1 MKALENTYGPS
12 VANRPTDHTPR
23 VASGAYF
30 QWEDL
35 GRVEPRDGQPR
46 CSKDCREEE
55 HEENR
60 GATHAG
66 GVCASGFGI
75 DRSASETTRA
85 EHTDT
90 LAD

>member
-12 VANRPTDHTPR
+12 VANRPTDHAPR

-35 GRVEPRDGQPR
+35 GRVEPRHGQPR
-46 CSKDCREEE
+46 GSENGREEE

-60 GATHAG
+60 GATDAG
-66 GVCASGFGI
+66 GVCTSAFGI
-75 DRSASETTRA
+75 DRSASETTGA
-85 EHTDT
+85 EHTNT
-90 LAD
+90 LAY